1 MSNKL
6 VAPVETHHRALKLRI
21 YPSNEQKVLIEKT
34 FGCVRQIYNNRLFE
48 RNQFYENVIKPAKPE
63 EHKALWKT
71 AHFSS
76 EKEMKVKFPYL
87 AEVSSQALCSATMFA
102 ETAYKNFFASVKGT
116 RAGSQVGKPKFK
128 SKKSHDFSYRECMNI
143 ALTWNERKIKVPKL
157 GLVKFRHSGNKKG
170 KLDFFLRDG
179 ADLKSITI
187 RKNPANEY
195 YAVLLFEREYCHKQK
210 VYEGGEKQA
219 IGLDFSPADFYID
232 SDGSSGKDFGYV
244 AQKQKNLKKLT
255 KLQHRLAR
263 KQVGSNNREKARVK
277 VARIEHYIAECRNDW
292 IEKETKRLVSSYQI
306 IGIEDLNLKGMM
318 KFSRNAKNYGDASWG
333 NFVNKL
339 LWKSSLNENN
349 CQVIKADRFFAS
361 SQICHCCGFKNP
373 ITKNLAIRSW
383 ICPECGA
390 EHIRDVNA
398 AINLKEN
405 AIKTVGQGVS
415 EFRSVE
421 GVEDLATLALQIG
434 ASEETENLAGDGL
447 NVLTL

>member
-6 VAPVETHHRALKLRI
+6 VCTTETQHRALKLRI

-34 FGCVRQIYNNRLFE
+34 FGCCRQIYNNRLYE
-48 RNQFYENVIKPAKPE
+48 RNQFYENVIKPAQPE

-76 EKEMKVKFPYL
+76 EKEMKQKFSYL

-102 ETAYKNFFASVKGT
+102 EASYKNFFASVKGT
-116 RAGSQVGKPKFK
+116 RAGTQVGKPKFK

-143 ALTWNERKIKVPKL
+143 ALIWNERKIKVPKL

-170 KLDFFLRDG
+170 KLDFFLRG
-179 ADLKSITI
+179 EVELKSITI

-210 VYEGGEKQA
+210 VYEGCENQA

-232 SDGSSGKDFGYV
+232 SDGSSGKDFGYK
-244 AQKQKNLKKLT
+244 AQKQANLKKLT
-255 KLQHRLAR
+255 KLQRNLMR
-263 KQVGSNNREKARVK
+263 KQLGSNNREKARVK

-333 NFVNKL
+333 NFSSKL
-339 LWKSSLNENN
+339 MWKASLNENN
-349 CQVIKADRFFAS
+349 CQVVKADRFFAS

-373 ITKNLAIRSW
+373 ITKNLNIRSW

-390 EHIRDVNA
+390 NHIRDVNA

-434 ASEETENLAGDGL
+434 ASNETENLAGDGL